1 MTQAAAGDGFVTY
14 DELQGPDL
22 DPARWT
28 PARLPLPTGEE
39 HIPLDPNADVAVG
52 DAELRVTIARFSLSH
67 DRFQAA
73 DSPKHLGFSTRE
85 FALPPDG
92 PATFAV
98 DLAVDNI
105 GGDPA
110 DYRRGMA
117 AFHVFDLAVST
128 RVFAVVGT
136 STRVFAMHEQLGL
149 GGGGAGEPFY
159 YVVESPYEDFDDD
172 FTRLRACEITL
183 DRSASTAA
191 WRVDGRTVYEA
202 HGTLVPEHVRIG
214 FGIWTM
220 LPIRDGRSRSLDG
233 QGLTARWR
241 RFRVRGVGT

>member
-1 MTQAAAGDGFVTY
+1 
-14 DELQGPDL
+14 
-22 DPARWT
+22 
-28 PARLPLPTGEE
+28 
-39 HIPLDPNADVAVG
+39 
-52 DAELRVTIARFSLSH
+52 VTIPRFSLSH
-67 DRFQAA
+67 DTLQVA
-73 DSPKHLGFSTRE
+73 DSPKYLTFSTRE
-85 FALPPDG
+85 FELPPDR

-98 DLAVDNI
+98 DLAVENI

-117 AFHVFDLAVST
+117 AFLVFDLAVSK

-149 GGGGAGEPFY
+149 SGGEAGEPFY

-183 DRSASTAA
+183 DRSRSTAA

-202 HGTLVPEHVRIG
+202 HGILIPERVRIG
-214 FGIWTM
+214 LGIWTM

-233 QGLTARWR
+233 QGLNARWR
-241 RFRVRGVGT
+241 RFRVRGADA